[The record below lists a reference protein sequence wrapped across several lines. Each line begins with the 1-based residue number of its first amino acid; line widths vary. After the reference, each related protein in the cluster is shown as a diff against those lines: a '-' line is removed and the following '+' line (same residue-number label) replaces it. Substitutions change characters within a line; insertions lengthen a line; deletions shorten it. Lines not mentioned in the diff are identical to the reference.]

1 MFSKYDMI
9 RLRIKK
15 KGGFM
20 SFCLK
25 KDQEK
30 FDQFVKF
37 LDANKDKK
45 GAVMP
50 ILQKAQ
56 EIFSYIP
63 EEIVDLMALRMG
75 VHSSEIYGVASF
87 YSQFSFIP
95 KGEHEICVCLGTACY
110 VKGSDKVLEA
120 LGEKLNIKVGE
131 TTADGKISLTEARC
145 IGECGKAPVVSIDSD
160 TVIANTNPDMADD
173 LIKKALEG

>member
-1 MFSKYDMI
+1 
-9 RLRIKK
+9 
-15 KGGFM
+15 M
-20 SFCLK
+20 SFCFK

-30 FDQFVKF
+30 FDQFVEF

-56 EIFSYIP
+56 EIFFYIP

-110 VKGSDKVLEA
+110 VKGSDKILSDLENE
-120 LGEKLNIKVGE
+120 LGIKVGE
-131 TTADGKISLTEARC
+131 TTPDGKISLAEARC
-145 IGECGKAPVVSIDSD
+145 IGECGIAPVLSIDSSKNIGNV
-160 TVIANTNPDMADD
+160 TKGMAADI
-173 LIKKALEG
+173 IKEVLEEKDEVEA

>member
-1 MFSKYDMI
+1 
-9 RLRIKK
+9 
-15 KGGFM
+15 M
-20 SFCLK
+20 SFCFK

-30 FDQFVKF
+30 FDQFVEF
-37 LDANKDKK
+37 LDVNKDKK

-110 VKGSDKVLEA
+110 VKGSDKILSDLEDE
-120 LGEKLNIKVGE
+120 LGIKVGE
-131 TTADGKISLTEARC
+131 TTPDGKISLAEARC
-145 IGECGKAPVVSIDSD
+145 IGECGIAPVLSIDSSRNIGNV
-160 TVIANTNPDMADD
+160 TKGMAADI
-173 LIKKALEG
+173 IKEVLEEKDEVEA

>member
-1 MFSKYDMI
+1 
-9 RLRIKK
+9 
-15 KGGFM
+15 M
-20 SFCLK
+20 SFCFK
-25 KDQEK
+25 KDQDKYQE
-30 FDQFVKF
+30 FIEF

-45 GAVMP
+45 GTIMP

-110 VKGSDKVLEA
+110 VKGSDKILADLEDE
-120 LGEKLNIKVGE
+120 LGIKVGE
-131 TTADGKISLTEARC
+131 TTSDGKISLAEARC
-145 IGECGKAPVVSIDSD
+145 IGECGIAPVLSIDSSRNIGNV
-160 TVIANTNPDMADD
+160 TMGMAADI
-173 LIKKALEG
+173 IKEVLEEKDEVEA

>member
-1 MFSKYDMI
+1 
-9 RLRIKK
+9 
-15 KGGFM
+15 M

-25 KDQEK
+25 KDQDKYQE
-30 FDQFVKF
+30 F
-37 LDANKDKK
+37 LDFLEGNKDKK
-45 GAVMP
+45 GAIMP

-110 VKGSDKVLEA
+110 VKGSDKVLASLE
-120 LGEKLNIKVGE
+120 EKLGISVGE
-131 TTADGKISLTEARC
+131 TTADGKISLAEARC
-145 IGECGKAPVVSIDSD
+145 IGECGIAPVVSIDSSRN
-160 TVIANTNPDMADD
+160 IGNTNKNMVDD
-173 LIKKALEG
+173 IIKEAMEERDEIEA

>member
-1 MFSKYDMI
+1 
-9 RLRIKK
+9 
-15 KGGFM
+15 M
-20 SFCLK
+20 SFCFK

-30 FDQFVKF
+30 FDQFVEF
-37 LDANKDKK
+37 LDANKDEK

-110 VKGSDKVLEA
+110 VKDSDKILSDLENE
-120 LGEKLNIKVGE
+120 LGIKVGE
-131 TTADGKISLTEARC
+131 TTADGKISLAEARC
-145 IGECGKAPVVSIDSD
+145 IGECGIAPVLSIDSSKNIGNV
-160 TVIANTNPDMADD
+160 TKGMAADI
-173 LIKKALEG
+173 IKEVLEEKDEVEA

>member
-1 MFSKYDMI
+1 
-9 RLRIKK
+9 
-15 KGGFM
+15 M
-20 SFCLK
+20 SFCFK

-30 FDQFVKF
+30 FDQFVEF
-37 LDANKDKK
+37 LDANKDEK

-110 VKGSDKVLEA
+110 VKGSDKILSDLENE
-120 LGEKLNIKVGE
+120 LGIKVGE
-131 TTADGKISLTEARC
+131 TTADGKISLAEARC
-145 IGECGKAPVVSIDSD
+145 IGECGIAPVLSIDSSKNIGNV
-160 TVIANTNPDMADD
+160 TKGMAADI
-173 LIKKALEG
+173 IKEVLEEKDEVEA

>member
-1 MFSKYDMI
+1 
-9 RLRIKK
+9 
-15 KGGFM
+15 M
-20 SFCLK
+20 SFCFK

-30 FDQFVKF
+30 FEQFVEF
-37 LDANKDKK
+37 LDTNKDKK

-110 VKGSDKVLEA
+110 VKGSDKILSDLENE
-120 LGEKLNIKVGE
+120 LGIKVGE
-131 TTADGKISLTEARC
+131 TTADGKISLAEARC
-145 IGECGKAPVVSIDSD
+145 IGECGIAPVLSIDSSKNIGNV
-160 TVIANTNPDMADD
+160 TKGMAADI
-173 LIKKALEG
+173 IKEVLEEKDEVEA

>member
-1 MFSKYDMI
+1 
-9 RLRIKK
+9 
-15 KGGFM
+15 M
-20 SFCLK
+20 SFCFK

-30 FDQFVKF
+30 FEQFVEF

-110 VKGSDKVLEA
+110 VKGSDKILSDLENE
-120 LGEKLNIKVGE
+120 LGIKVGE
-131 TTADGKISLTEARC
+131 TTADGKISLAEARC
-145 IGECGKAPVVSIDSD
+145 IGECGIAPVLSIDSSKNIGNV
-160 TVIANTNPDMADD
+160 TKGMAADI
-173 LIKKALEG
+173 IKEVLEEKDEVEA

>member
-1 MFSKYDMI
+1 
-9 RLRIKK
+9 
-15 KGGFM
+15 M
-20 SFCLK
+20 SFCFK

-30 FDQFVKF
+30 FDQFVEF
-37 LDANKDKK
+37 LDTNKDEK

-110 VKGSDKVLEA
+110 VKGSDKILSDLENE
-120 LGEKLNIKVGE
+120 LGIKVGE
-131 TTADGKISLTEARC
+131 TTADGKISLAEARC
-145 IGECGKAPVVSIDSD
+145 IGECGIAPVLSIDSSKNIGNV
-160 TVIANTNPDMADD
+160 TKGMAADI
-173 LIKKALEG
+173 IKEVLEEKDEVEA

>member
-1 MFSKYDMI
+1 
-9 RLRIKK
+9 
-15 KGGFM
+15 M
-20 SFCLK
+20 SFCFK
-25 KDQEK
+25 KDQDKYQE
-30 FDQFVKF
+30 FIKF
-37 LDANKDKK
+37 LDTNKDKK
-45 GAVMP
+45 GAIMP

-110 VKGSDKVLEA
+110 VKGSDKILADLEDE
-120 LGEKLNIKVGE
+120 LGIKVGE
-131 TTADGKISLTEARC
+131 TTPDGKISLAEARC
-145 IGECGKAPVVSIDSD
+145 IGECGIAPVLSIDSSRNIGNV
-160 TVIANTNPDMADD
+160 TKGMAADI
-173 LIKKALEG
+173 IKEVLEEKDEVEA

>member
-1 MFSKYDMI
+1 
-9 RLRIKK
+9 
-15 KGGFM
+15 M

-25 KDQEK
+25 KDNDKYQE
-30 FDQFVKF
+30 F
-37 LDANKDKK
+37 LEFLEDNKDKK
-45 GAVMP
+45 GAIMP

-56 EIFSYIP
+56 EVFSYIP

-110 VKGSDKVLEA
+110 VKGSDKILKALEDE
-120 LGEKLNIKVGE
+120 LGIKVGE
-131 TTADGKISLTEARC
+131 TTADGKISLAGARC
-145 IGECGKAPVVSIDSD
+145 IGECGIAPVVSIDSSKN
-160 TVIANTNPDMADD
+160 IGNANKNMAADI
-173 LIKKALEG
+173 IKDVLEGKNEIEA

>member
-1 MFSKYDMI
+1 
-9 RLRIKK
+9 
-15 KGGFM
+15 M
-20 SFCLK
+20 SFCFK

-30 FDQFVKF
+30 FDQFVEF

-56 EIFSYIP
+56 EVFSYIP

-110 VKGSDKVLEA
+110 VKGSDKILSDLENE
-120 LGEKLNIKVGE
+120 LGIKVGE
-131 TTADGKISLTEARC
+131 TTPDGKISLAEARC
-145 IGECGKAPVVSIDSD
+145 IGECGIAPVLSIDSSKNIGNV
-160 TVIANTNPDMADD
+160 TKGMAADI
-173 LIKKALEG
+173 IKEVLEEKDEVEA

>member
-1 MFSKYDMI
+1 
-9 RLRIKK
+9 
-15 KGGFM
+15 M
-20 SFCLK
+20 SFCFK

-30 FDQFVKF
+30 FDQFVEF

-110 VKGSDKVLEA
+110 VKGSDKILSDLEDE
-120 LGEKLNIKVGE
+120 LGIKVGE
-131 TTADGKISLTEARC
+131 TTPDGKISLAEARC
-145 IGECGKAPVVSIDSD
+145 IGECGIAPVLSIDSSKNIGNV
-160 TVIANTNPDMADD
+160 TKGMAADI
-173 LIKKALEG
+173 IKEVLEEKDEVEA

>member
-1 MFSKYDMI
+1 
-9 RLRIKK
+9 
-15 KGGFM
+15 M
-20 SFCLK
+20 SFCFK

-30 FDQFVKF
+30 FDQFVEF

-110 VKGSDKVLEA
+110 VKGSDKILSDLENE
-120 LGEKLNIKVGE
+120 LGIKVGE
-131 TTADGKISLTEARC
+131 TTADGKISLAEARC
-145 IGECGKAPVVSIDSD
+145 IGECGIAPVLSIDSSKNIGNV
-160 TVIANTNPDMADD
+160 TKGMAADI
-173 LIKKALEG
+173 IKEVLEEKDEVEA

>member
-1 MFSKYDMI
+1 
-9 RLRIKK
+9 
-15 KGGFM
+15 M
-20 SFCLK
+20 SFCFK

-30 FDQFVKF
+30 FDQFVEF
-37 LDANKDKK
+37 LDTNKDKK

-110 VKGSDKVLEA
+110 VKGSDKILSDLENE
-120 LGEKLNIKVGE
+120 LGIKVGE
-131 TTADGKISLTEARC
+131 TTPDGKISLAEARC
-145 IGECGKAPVVSIDSD
+145 IGECGIAPVLSIDSLKNIGNV
-160 TVIANTNPDMADD
+160 TKGMAADI
-173 LIKKALEG
+173 IKEVLEEKDEVEA

>member
-1 MFSKYDMI
+1 
-9 RLRIKK
+9 
-15 KGGFM
+15 M
-20 SFCLK
+20 SFCFK
-25 KDQEK
+25 KDQDKYQE
-30 FDQFVKF
+30 FIEF

-45 GAVMP
+45 GAIMP

-110 VKGSDKVLEA
+110 VKGSDKILADLEDE
-120 LGEKLNIKVGE
+120 LGIKVGE
-131 TTADGKISLTEARC
+131 TTPDGKISLAEARC
-145 IGECGKAPVVSIDSD
+145 IGECGIAPVLSIDSSRNIGNV
-160 TVIANTNPDMADD
+160 TKGMAADI
-173 LIKKALEG
+173 IKEVLEEKDEVEA

>member
-1 MFSKYDMI
+1 
-9 RLRIKK
+9 
-15 KGGFM
+15 M
-20 SFCLK
+20 SFCFK
-25 KDQEK
+25 KDQDKYQE
-30 FDQFVKF
+30 FIEF

-110 VKGSDKVLEA
+110 VKGSDKILADLEEE
-120 LGEKLNIKVGE
+120 LGIKVGE
-131 TTADGKISLTEARC
+131 TTADGKISLAEARC
-145 IGECGKAPVVSIDSD
+145 IGECGIAPVLSIDSSRNIGNV
-160 TVIANTNPDMADD
+160 TKGMAADI
-173 LIKKALEG
+173 IKEALEEKDEIEA

>member
-1 MFSKYDMI
+1 
-9 RLRIKK
+9 
-15 KGGFM
+15 M

-25 KDQEK
+25 KDQDKYQE
-30 FDQFVKF
+30 F
-37 LDANKDKK
+37 LDFLEDNKDKK
-45 GAVMP
+45 GAIMP

-110 VKGSDKVLEA
+110 VKGSDKVLASLE
-120 LGEKLNIKVGE
+120 EKLGISVGE
-131 TTADGKISLTEARC
+131 TTADGKISLAEARC
-145 IGECGKAPVVSIDSD
+145 IGECGIAPVVSIDSSRN
-160 TVIANTNPDMADD
+160 IGNTNKNMVDD
-173 LIKKALEG
+173 IIKEAMEERDEIEA

>member
-1 MFSKYDMI
+1 
-9 RLRIKK
+9 
-15 KGGFM
+15 M
-20 SFCLK
+20 SFCFK

-30 FDQFVKF
+30 FDQFVEF

-87 YSQFSFIP
+87 YSQFSFTP

-110 VKGSDKVLEA
+110 VKGSDKILSDLENE
-120 LGEKLNIKVGE
+120 LGIKVGE
-131 TTADGKISLTEARC
+131 TTPDGKISLAEARC
-145 IGECGKAPVVSIDSD
+145 IGECGIAPVLSIDSSKNIGNV
-160 TVIANTNPDMADD
+160 TKGMAADI
-173 LIKKALEG
+173 IKEVLEEKDEVEA

>member
-1 MFSKYDMI
+1 
-9 RLRIKK
+9 
-15 KGGFM
+15 M
-20 SFCLK
+20 SFCFK

-30 FDQFVKF
+30 FEQFVEF

-63 EEIVDLMALRMG
+63 EEIVDLMALMMG

-110 VKGSDKVLEA
+110 VKGSDKILSDLENE
-120 LGEKLNIKVGE
+120 LGIKVGE
-131 TTADGKISLTEARC
+131 TTPDGKISLAEARC
-145 IGECGKAPVVSIDSD
+145 IGECGIAPVLSIDSSKNIGNV
-160 TVIANTNPDMADD
+160 TKGMAADI
-173 LIKKALEG
+173 IKEVLEEKDEVEA